1 MSLPSN
7 HLKHIAILSMV
18 LSWCLTVPAFGAAQA
33 ASSNSAQANNYA
45 SQTSAY
51 TSQTKSSATQAST
64 YTSQKNTAATQ
75 ANASAAQASDELDGA
90 GSDSEGE
97 AVAVT
102 KEKEKTV
109 LSPLLSNYYTNVN
122 TNQAVN
128 KAERDAQN
136 RQNKENSKFNV
147 DPSESLSGNTVYDAA
162 RKYVFK
168 DVPSDFWAATS
179 ISVMTN
185 QKMISGYSDGTFRP
199 DKPITREEVAALFS
213 NLVSDE
219 PTVMLSSSF
228 NDITSDRWSAMAIER
243 VARLN
248 IISGYGDN
256 TYRPEKLM
264 SRQEFAVVADNYI
277 HYLGY
282 ESPDYANEEDIHFS
296 DQKFIASW
304 AQDAVKELA
313 RLGFISYE
321 PHNLFNPE
329 KYITRAEATEIT
341 YRITNSKEALQL
353 REAILHQQV
362 QNKTMQLIQQTFGK
376 DYVFRLHGALFWQ
389 NNKLV
394 AAFQSSNDAKS
405 FGAALAFSKDKDFVQ
420 NVEVRKG
427 SLNEIDLNKLQIDAA
442 YAYNQLERTGS
453 ILAVTPNEDV
463 NGIIVTGDQLS
474 ADSQKSLTKQ
484 YGNKV
489 VFNLPESK

>member
-1 MSLPSN
+1 
-7 HLKHIAILSMV
+7 MV
-18 LSWCLTVPAFGAAQA
+18 LSWTLAGPVFAADTDAANISTITATTANAATGATSVARA
-33 ASSNSAQANNYA
+33 ATNTAYANAATQSNSAVNVAADTTADDDA
-45 SQTSAY
+45 SLA
-51 TSQTKSSATQAST
+51 
-64 YTSQKNTAATQ
+64 
-75 ANASAAQASDELDGA
+75 
-90 GSDSEGE
+90 DSE
-97 AVAVT
+97 AVSVT

-128 KAERDAQN
+128 KAQREAQEQKGQDSNNPFSTNFSDN
-136 RQNKENSKFNV
+136 RNTNV
-147 DPSESLSGNTVYDAA
+147 YETA

-282 ESPDYANEEDIHFS
+282 ESVNYANDDDIHFS

-341 YRITNSKEALQL
+341 YRITNSKQALQL
-353 REAILHQQV
+353 RETILHQQV
-362 QNKTMQLIQQTFGK
+362 QDKTLQLIERTFGK
-376 DYVFRLHGALFWQ
+376 DYVFRLHGAMFWQ
-389 NNKLV
+389 NDKLIV
-394 AAFQSSNDAKS
+394 AFQSSSDAKA

-442 YAYNQLERTGS
+442 YAYNQLERTGT
-453 ILAVTPNEDV
+453 ILAVTPNNNV
-463 NGIIVTGDQLS
+463 NGIIVTVDSLS
-474 ADSQKSLTKQ
+474 ADSQKSLNKQ
-484 YGNKV
+484 YGEKV
-489 VFNLPESK
+489 VFTLPESK

>member
-18 LSWCLTVPAFGAAQA
+18 LSWSLTVPAFGTARA
-33 ASSNSAQANNYA
+33 ASSNATQANNYA
-45 SQTSAY
+45 SQTSTY
-51 TSQTKSSATQAST
+51 MWKTNSSTSQTNT
-64 YTSQKNTAATQ
+64 YTSRSNTSALQ
-75 ANASAAQASDELDGA
+75 ANASAAQANDELAA
-90 GSDSEGE
+90 GSDAEVE

-128 KAERDAQN
+128 KAERDAQS
-136 RQNKENSKFNV
+136 RQDKENSKFNV
-147 DPSESLSGNTVYDAA
+147 DPSESLAGNTVYDTA

-341 YRITNSKEALQL
+341 YRITNSKDALQL

-394 AAFQSSNDAKS
+394 AAFQNSSDVKA

-463 NGIIVTGDQLS
+463 NGIIVTVDQLS

-484 YGNKV
+484 YGNKA
-489 VFNLPESK
+489 VFKLPESK

>member
-18 LSWCLTVPAFGAAQA
+18 LSWTLAGPVFAADTDTA
-33 ASSNSAQANNYA
+33 NSANITATTA
-45 SQTSAY
+45 SITADATAAARTAAATNSAY
-51 TSQTKSSATQAST
+51 ANA
-64 YTSQKNTAATQ
+64 NTQ
-75 ANASAAQASDELDGA
+75 ANSAMSVAAETAADDEAALA
-90 GSDSEGE
+90 DSE
-97 AVAVT
+97 AVSVT

-128 KAERDAQN
+128 KAQREAQN
-136 RQNKENSKFNV
+136 RQNANDAEFNV
-147 DPSESLSGNTVYDAA
+147 DPSAPLNANNVYEAA

-168 DVPSDFWAATS
+168 DVPTDFWAATS

-282 ESPDYANEEDIHFS
+282 QSVNYANEEDIHFS

-313 RLGFISYE
+313 QLGFISYA

-353 REAILHQQV
+353 RETILHQQV
-362 QNKTMQLIQQTFGK
+362 QSKTLQLIEHTFGK
-376 DYVFRLHGALFWQ
+376 DYVFRLHGAMFWQ
-389 NNKLV
+389 NDKLIV
-394 AAFQSSNDAKS
+394 SFQNNSDVKA

-427 SLNEIDLNKLQIDAA
+427 GLNEIDLNKLQIDAA
-442 YAYNQLERTGS
+442 YAYNQLERTGT
-453 ILAVTPNEDV
+453 ILAVTPNNDV
-463 NGIIVTGDQLS
+463 NGIIVTVDSLS
-474 ADSQKSLTKQ
+474 SDSQKSLNKQ
-484 YGNKV
+484 YGEKV
-489 VFNLPESK
+489 VFTLPESK